1 VSKEIT
7 DEYGDDF
14 MESLQE
20 GLRDAAAMAN
30 FS

>member
-7 DEYGDDF
+7 DEYGDGF

-20 GLRDAAAMAN
+20 GLRDAAAN